1 MRIEKVQAFEAS
13 GRLLLTLLVTLN
25 IIYLGLRYEIGAL
38 ITVILAVSLGLV
50 ANLFLPPPRS
60 SFPPPNLDEF
70 RVQSR
75 RRLNYDRRRHSRRG
89 DS

>member
-1 MRIEKVQAFEAS
+1 MRVEKAQVLEVS

-38 ITVILAVSLGLV
+38 MPVILAISLGLV
-50 ANLFLPPPRS
+50 ANLFFPGS
-60 SFPPPNLDEF
+60 SFPTAPDLDEF
-70 RVQSR
+70 RFR
-75 RRLNYDRRRHSRRG
+75 AGEERLSHEGRRHSRSR